1 MLYSDEQ
8 ILQLN
13 NKTKKYVIISSIL
26 LGLSITIFVTLLF
39 FLNDSTIKVIQ
50 ALTIIV
56 ISLAVCFF
64 LYVVINIVLPNKRRI
79 KLIKNILSGEENTYQ
94 CEVVD
99 VSRLRTIN
107 HNIKVYDVSIL
118 VDGKMMTVLLDS
130 EFEGLMCKGQ
140 VTLKVRNKYIV
151 EIIK

>member
-26 LGLSITIFVTLLF
+26 LGLSIAIFVTLLF

>member
-13 NKTKKYVIISSIL
+13 NKTKKYVTISSIL
-26 LGLSITIFVTLLF
+26 LGLSIAIFVTLLF